1 MWNIKK
7 ITILLCFLSLVAFI
21 SCSAEDKT
29 GSPKPEGETE
39 ITVETGSGSGTGESG
54 SGGSGESGSGGG
66 GETGETKIT
75 IPAIYHGTYT
85 FGTQKWE
92 GDKLKTEYYEGDTV
106 VISADKIVLARPEA
120 EPSSWANGTYY
131 VSDATI
137 YTNNKTM
144 DTSIAGNLTGY
155 PKSTVYLYNTNSSGK
170 DRTIDFRLHHDEAK
184 MNEIGVDIDTSSKG
198 CQYFKKN

>member
-39 ITVETGSGSGTGESG
+39 ITGETGGGETGGSG
-54 SGGSGESGSGGG
+54 SGGSGESGGSGSGS
-66 GETGETKIT
+66 ETGETKIT

-85 FGTQKWE
+85 FGWYDTSAKE
-92 GDKLKTEYYEGDTV
+92 MKYSEGDTV

-170 DRTIDFRLHHDEAK
+170 NRTVDFRLHHDEAY
-184 MNEIGVDIDTSSKG
+184 MNKIGVDIDTSSRG
-198 CQYFKKN
+198 GEYFKKTNL

>member
-39 ITVETGSGSGTGESG
+39 ITGETGGGSGT
-54 SGGSGESGSGGG
+54 GGSGESGSGGGG

-85 FGTQKWE
+85 LGYQKWGGSE
-92 GDKLKTEYYEGDTV
+92 LKTEYHEGDTV
-106 VISADKIVLARPEA
+106 VISADKIVLARPE
-120 EPSSWANGTYY
+120 EQSGSWANGTYY
-131 VSDATI
+131 VSNATI

-144 DTSIAGNLTGY
+144 DASIAGNLTGY

-170 DRTIDFRLHHDEAK
+170 NRTVDFRLYHAN